1 MPMLMTLRIRLAVCP
16 FHAPLRT
23 RLAKSVIWSSTAW
36 TWSTTFSPSTT
47 IDVPLGARR
56 ATCKTARP
64 SVMLILS
71 PRNMAS
77 IRARRPDASASW
89 RRRPGVLEP
98 GREGGDGDSGPGEA
112 GQPVLAVAGVGG
124 QRPAEVAVIG
134 QGVQGALGHGVHR
147 ERRGE
152 RRDIEDVGR
161 AGILGPRARP
171 EEALRAGAGV
181 VDALPAERTEPRT
194 VRRVGPL
201 CDRNAE
207 LIAQRVRRRV
217 HDGGVPAADEH
228 RGDGADIGVEADGD
242 PPLDAAQERLG
253 RRQVVLA

>member
-64 SVMLILS
+64 SV
-71 PRNMAS
+71 
-77 IRARRPDASASW
+77 
-89 RRRPGVLEP
+89 LEP
-98 GREGGDGDSGPGEA
+98 CGEGVDADTGPGEA
-112 GQPVLAVAGVGG
+112 AQHVLAVAAVGG

-181 VDALPAERTEPRT
+181 VDALPAGRTEPRT